1 MISAEEFSR
10 AGDKYI
16 GRTYSEMDCQKFYE
30 NAARDAGLSMDLAG
44 SNAWY
49 RKFIETGWVGSPEEC
64 KRIFG
69 SIPKGA
75 TLFIHAY
82 DGKEPEKYKPDG
94 LGNASHIGINTGR
107 TGAEMTRETGRTDMN
122 FGDGAIHSSGSRGH
136 VCTSKFKG
144 STISGGGWNTIGLSR
159 LFDYGEKINR
169 ILAGGSDPEPPWD
182 DDPGGDEVKTPEKAV
197 VDVPN
202 GTTVNMR
209 SKAST
214 SSALVERVPHGEEV
228 TVLKKEKDW
237 SRCSWKKWTG
247 WIMNVYLVFEPEED
261 DDPIDGDDFPDYPDD
276 DDVEPGELITIR
288 INAEDAVKL
297 LTVMDLI
304 EDQIAK
310 QIGRG

>member
-1 MISAEEFSR
+1 MISAEEFSK
-10 AGDKYI
+10 AGSKYL
-16 GRTYSEMDCQKFYE
+16 GRPYDRKQPGGMDCQDFYE
-30 NAARDAGLSMDLAG
+30 QCLKDCGLSMDLGG

-49 RKFIETGWVGSPEEC
+49 RKIRSTGWTGSPEEC
-64 KRIFG
+64 KAKFG

-75 TLFIHAY
+75 TLFIHAF
-82 DGKEPEKYKPDG
+82 DGGEEKRGYHDG
-94 LGNASHIGINTGR
+94 LGNASHIGIKTG
-107 TGAEMTRETGRTDMN
+107 TGK
-122 FGDGAIHSSGSRGH
+122 GAIHSSASRGCVAESEFH
-136 VCTSKFKG
+136 DK
-144 STISGGGWNTIGLSR
+144 TIRGGGWNMVGLST
-159 LFDYGEKINR
+159 LFDYGDKINR
-169 ILAGGSDPEPPWD
+169 ILNGGADPEPDQEPPWE

-288 INAEDAVKL
+288 INEEDAVKL

-304 EDQIAK
+304 EDQIVK

>member
-1 MISAEEFSR
+1 MISAEEFSK
-10 AGDKYI
+10 AGSKYL
-16 GRTYSEMDCQKFYE
+16 GRPYDRKQPGGMDCQDFYE
-30 NAARDAGLSMDLAG
+30 QCLKDCGLSIDLGG

-49 RKFIETGWVGSPEEC
+49 RKIRSTGWTGSPEEC
-64 KRIFG
+64 KAKFG

-75 TLFIHAY
+75 TLFIHAF
-82 DGKEPEKYKPDG
+82 DGGEEKRGYHDG
-94 LGNASHIGINTGR
+94 LGNASHIGIKTG
-107 TGAEMTRETGRTDMN
+107 TGK
-122 FGDGAIHSSGSRGH
+122 GAIHSSASRGCVAESEFH
-136 VCTSKFKG
+136 DK
-144 STISGGGWNTIGLSR
+144 TIRGGGWNMVGLST
-159 LFDYGEKINR
+159 LFDYGDKINR
-169 ILAGGSDPEPPWD
+169 ILNGGTDPEPP
-182 DDPGGDEVKTPEKAV
+182 DDPGEDDEDVKTPETAV

-202 GTTVNMR
+202 KSTVNMR

-304 EDQIAK
+304 EDQIVK

>member
-1 MISAEEFSR
+1 MISAEEFSK
-10 AGDKYI
+10 AGSKYL
-16 GRTYSEMDCQKFYE
+16 GRPYDRKQPGGMDCQDFYE
-30 NAARDAGLSMDLAG
+30 QCLKDCGLSMDLGG

-49 RKFIETGWVGSPEEC
+49 RKIRSTGWTGSPEEC
-64 KRIFG
+64 KAKFG

-75 TLFIHAY
+75 TLFIHAF
-82 DGKEPEKYKPDG
+82 DGGEEKRGYHDG
-94 LGNASHIGINTGR
+94 LGNASHIGIKTG
-107 TGAEMTRETGRTDMN
+107 TGK
-122 FGDGAIHSSGSRGH
+122 GAIHSSASRGCVAESEFH
-136 VCTSKFKG
+136 DK
-144 STISGGGWNTIGLSR
+144 TIRGGGWNMVGLST
-159 LFDYGEKINR
+159 LFDYGDKINR
-169 ILAGGSDPEPPWD
+169 ILNGGADPEPDPEPPWD

-197 VDVPN
+197 VDIPN

>member
-1 MISAEEFSR
+1 MISAEEFSK
-10 AGDKYI
+10 AGSKYL
-16 GRTYSEMDCQKFYE
+16 GRPYDRKQPGGMDCQDFYE
-30 NAARDAGLSMDLAG
+30 QCLKDCGLSMDLGG

-49 RKFIETGWVGSPEEC
+49 RKIRSTGWTGSPEEC
-64 KRIFG
+64 KAKFG

-75 TLFIHAY
+75 TLFIHAF
-82 DGKEPEKYKPDG
+82 DGGEEKRGYHDG
-94 LGNASHIGINTGR
+94 LGNASHIGIKTG
-107 TGAEMTRETGRTDMN
+107 TGK
-122 FGDGAIHSSGSRGH
+122 GAIHSSASRGCVAESEFH
-136 VCTSKFKG
+136 DK
-144 STISGGGWNTIGLSR
+144 TIRGGGWNMVGLST
-159 LFDYGEKINR
+159 LFDYGDKINR
-169 ILAGGSDPEPPWD
+169 ILNGGADPEPDPEPPWD

-197 VDVPN
+197 VDIPN

-261 DDPIDGDDFPDYPDD
+261 DDPIGGDDFPDYPDD

>member
-1 MISAEEFSR
+1 MISAEEFSK
-10 AGDKYI
+10 AGSKYL
-16 GRTYSEMDCQKFYE
+16 GRPYDRKQPGGMDCQDFYE
-30 NAARDAGLSMDLAG
+30 QCLKDCGLSMDLGG

-49 RKFIETGWVGSPEEC
+49 RKIRSTGWTGSPEEC
-64 KRIFG
+64 KAKFG

-75 TLFIHAY
+75 TLFIHAF
-82 DGKEPEKYKPDG
+82 DGGEEKRGYHDG
-94 LGNASHIGINTGR
+94 LGNASHIGIKTG
-107 TGAEMTRETGRTDMN
+107 TGK
-122 FGDGAIHSSGSRGH
+122 GAIHSSASRGCVAESEFH
-136 VCTSKFKG
+136 DK
-144 STISGGGWNTIGLSR
+144 TIRGGGWNMVGLST
-159 LFDYGEKINR
+159 LFDYGDKINR
-169 ILAGGSDPEPPWD
+169 ILNGGADPEPDPEPPWD

-261 DDPIDGDDFPDYPDD
+261 DDPIGGDDFPDYPDD